1 MQMILVLGAAVLLA
15 AFSGDGGN
23 PLDRA
28 LAAANEGRHET
39 AAYHYSIALSKG
51 TLGAGDQ
58 SIAHNN
64 RGVAYARLGWYDA
77 ALSDFTAAKSM
88 AAGDSILF
96 TNMKT
101 AKKLLYARKHDLA
114 PPPAIFQV
122 RDQSR
127 AVWLF

>member
-15 AFSGDGGN
+15 AFSGDSGN

-28 LAAANEGRHET
+28 LAAA
-39 AAYHYSIALSKG
+39 
-51 TLGAGDQ
+51 DQ

-114 PPPAIFQV
+114 PPPAVFQV

-127 AVWLF
+127 AMWLF

>member
-1 MQMILVLGAAVLLA
+1 MQMILVLGGAILLA

-28 LAAANEGRHET
+28 LAAAHEGRHET
-39 AAYHYSIALSKG
+39 AAYHYSNAISTG
-51 TLGAGDQ
+51 TLSAGDRL
-58 SIAHNN
+58 IAHNN
-64 RGVAYARLGWYDA
+64 RGVSYARLGWFEA

-96 TNMKT
+96 HNMST

-114 PPPAIFQV
+114 RPSANFQM
-122 RDQSR
+122 RDQSK
-127 AVWLF
+127 ALWIF